1 MENKELEVQQPTKRE
16 LKKMWISPSW
26 VQRGQLAGI
35 GLGYILLYDIFG
47 FLDDGLPTVEDLFST
62 EFYMKVSMLIVIGII
77 GYAIEWQEERQSLPY
92 WPKHMAG
99 IVRTGIATY
108 RNPEGDRVPG
118 QLFLNAERLEHH
130 PNLDAAARAP
140 KVYVLLKDID
150 ALRVKGILLPPRSL
164 LTLHTEGEVLTF
176 VVANGKR
183 WKREIERLRER
194 KKNGS

>member
-1 MENKELEVQQPTKRE
+1 MENKVPEIQQPTRKQ
-16 LKKMWISPSW
+16 LKEMWVSPSW
-26 VQRGQLAGI
+26 VQRGQYAGI

-47 FLDDGLPTVEDLFST
+47 LLDNGLPTVEGLFST
-62 EFYMKVSMLIVIGII
+62 EFYMKVSVLIVIGIV

-99 IVRTGIATY
+99 IVLTGTATY
-108 RNPEGDRVPG
+108 RNPNGDRVPG

-130 PNLDAAARAP
+130 PNLDAAAYAP

-150 ALRVKGILLPPRSL
+150 ALRVKPMLLPPRSL

-176 VVANGKR
+176 VAANGKK
-183 WKREIERLRER
+183 WKREIEQLRAKVR
-194 KKNGS
+194 